1 MVEKIGD
8 YLQNNIVPLFQ
19 DRVLVATFA
28 ILLLVFLYLL
38 ILVRRRMS
46 PIRVSRTH
54 SGRIQ
59 VSRKA
64 IRELVYSAARH
75 ITTTSKPR
83 VRLRKTRGKLHIVVR
98 LRLTDQERLSD
109 IASRLQTRVE
119 DVLHDSLSIER
130 RTLRIDVGLIGIRH
144 DKHAAAAAQAAIDAE
159 AETAEEPESVPVE
172 QSVPVVKQ
180 DEDHFISTE
189 DDPEP
194 IATTPEPQPELPPES
209 GSEDAEEPVAE
220 TIPEEPKPEKT
231 RRGFFSFGRRKE
243 EPKEQNGTDDELA
256 LTEDDGVEPSVE
268 SSETDKP
275 EQAPRS

>member
-8 YLQNNIVPLFQ
+8 YLQTNIVPLFQ

-28 ILLLVFLYLL
+28 ILLLVALYLL
-38 ILVRRRMS
+38 ILLRRRMS

-75 ITTTSKPR
+75 VTTTSKPS

-98 LRLTDQERLSD
+98 LRLTDQERLSEV
-109 IASRLQTRVE
+109 ASRLQTRVE
-119 DVLHDSLSIER
+119 DVLHESLSIER

-144 DKHAAAAAQAAIDAE
+144 DKHAAAAAQAAIAAE
-159 AETAEEPESVPVE
+159 AATTEEAEPDPLE

-180 DEDHFISTE
+180 EDEHFISTE

-194 IATTPEPQPELPPES
+194 EPIATTPEPEPLPES
-209 GSEDAEEPVAE
+209 EQTDETVTEDILEE
-220 TIPEEPKPEKT
+220 TPKPEKP

-243 EPKEQNGTDDELA
+243 EPAEQNGTDDEVD

-268 SSETDKP
+268 SAEKDEP
-275 EQAPRS
+275 EQTPRS